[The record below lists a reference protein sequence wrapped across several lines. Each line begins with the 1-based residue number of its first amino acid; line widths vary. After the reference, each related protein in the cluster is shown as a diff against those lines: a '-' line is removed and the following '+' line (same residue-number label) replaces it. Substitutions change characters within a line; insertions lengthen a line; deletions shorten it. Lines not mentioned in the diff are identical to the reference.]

1 MLPTIPMAK
10 YVFFIFT
17 VLGFIICITSGES
30 STCLALYKEGGA
42 PAVFQSPKCSRWS
55 LPKHDS
61 RRRSTSGRCQSAT
74 RQGRRKSHEDRTF
87 CTLDIRIPF
96 PGPNGIRDTSVG
108 IVAVFDGHNGAEASE
123 MASKL
128 LFEYFTL
135 HTFFLLDTAYSFL
148 SKVSKGML
156 PNKGQRDYASQM
168 LGWDEKLGEYV
179 LHIGRIKFTLS
190 TIFNGD
196 FHLEILKESLL
207 KAIDD
212 IDASFCKE
220 ASRYNFHSGS
230 TATVI
235 LIADSQILAAN
246 VGDSKAFLCS
256 ETFQSPPEAKATLLR
271 LYRNRRSDGASIR
284 LKDYGNYKL
293 AASDGLSHFAAKE
306 LTRDHHPDRVDER
319 SRVEAAGGYVLEWG
333 GVSRVNGHLA
343 VSRAIG
349 DLPFKSFGVISV
361 PEVTDWQPLTAND
374 SYLVAAS
381 DGVLEKLGPQ
391 DVCDLFWELD
401 THAPLELHYSPS
413 CSYSLADCIVDTA
426 LEKGSMDNVAAVVV
440 PFGLEPLPTERSREV
455 GLQNYVEGE
464 SGSENGESV
473 IDKFGR
479 LLVEGKHETYG
490 YFYLSESLNEN
501 DDSTFWIS
509 KDEPDSIHGSLQAL
523 PDMPNHIQ
531 GGPLNLYREQMM
543 CLHFGRSSAGDRDQ
557 CINPEGLASFL
568 GFLGSLPTHN
578 HESFERATPNTRYIL
593 KKRFDRG
600 SYGEVW
606 VAFHSNYLRQSNDT
620 EQRAKNKF
628 QFHSTHLGTENGTSG
643 PSDNNI
649 FILKRIMVEKGNT
662 VYLSGIREKYFG
674 ELFLNASSYLGGTLS
689 VKDSYPYPY
698 PYPHPYNLLR
708 MDESVTP
715 EHIPSR
721 KNRQPQV
728 AYEEGLKHIARYIES
743 FESKSSEI
751 WLVFRHEGVSL
762 SKLLYTADDIGSS
775 DGETN
780 DNDDHVK
787 HVRILHPSKWWR
799 WLKTTK
805 AGQEEMKNL
814 IWQLLSA
821 LKACHDRN
829 ITHRDIKPENMI
841 VCFED
846 RDSGRC
852 LKGSP
857 SGNETYITKMR
868 IIDFGSAMDE
878 FTIKHLYGTA
888 GPSRDEQTY
897 EYMPPEA
904 FLNATWY
911 HGPSSITTKY
921 DMWSVGVVIL
931 ELIIGSPNVFQID
944 AITRAL
950 LDQHLEGWNDGLKE
964 LAYKLRSF
972 MELCILLP
980 GSSSKHL
987 YTWGH
992 NGKSS
997 GSPASWKCSEEFFAS
1012 QIKSRDPLK
1021 IGFPNVW
1028 ALRLVRQLLVW
1039 DPEDRLT
1046 VDDALRHPYFTHHT
1060 TQ

>member
-1 MLPTIPMAK
+1 MVK
-10 YVFFIFT
+10 NVFLFS
-17 VLGFIICITSGES
+17 VLGFIICIITPITGES
-30 STCLALYKEGGA
+30 STCLTLYKEGGA
-42 PAVFQSPKCSRWS
+42 PAVFQSPQCPRWS

-61 RRRSTSGRCQSAT
+61 RRRSTTGRCQSAT
-74 RQGRRKSHEDRTF
+74 RQGRRKSLEDRTF
-87 CTLDIRIPF
+87 CTLDIHIPF
-96 PGPNGIRDTSVG
+96 PGPNGIRDISVG

-128 LFEYFTL
+128 IFEYFTL

-156 PNKGQRDYASQM
+156 PDKGQNDFASQM

-212 IDASFCKE
+212 IDIAFCKE
-220 ASRYNFHSGS
+220 ASRYKFNSGS
-230 TATVI
+230 TATII
-235 LIADSQILAAN
+235 LLADSQILAAN

-271 LYRNRRSDGASIR
+271 LYRSRRNDGASIR
-284 LKDYGNYKL
+284 LKDYGNFKQ
-293 AASDGLSHFAAKE
+293 AASDGLSHFVAKE

-319 SRVEAAGGYVLEWG
+319 SRVEAAGGYVYEWG

-361 PEVTDWQPLTAND
+361 PEVTNWQPLTAND
-374 SYLVAAS
+374 SYLVATS
-381 DGVLEKLGPQ
+381 DGVLEKMGPQ
-391 DVCDLFWELD
+391 DVCDLFWELH
-401 THAPLELHYSPS
+401 THAPLELQYSSS

-426 LEKGSMDNVAAVVV
+426 LEKGSTDNVAAVVV
-440 PFGLEPLPTERSREV
+440 PFGLETLPSKRFREV
-455 GLQNYVEGE
+455 GLQNYVEGQ
-464 SGSENGESV
+464 SDSENGDTS

-479 LLVEGKHETYG
+479 LLVEGKHDTNG

-501 DDSTFWIS
+501 DDCTFWIS
-509 KDEPDSIHGSLQAL
+509 KDEQDSIHGSLQAL
-523 PDMPNHIQ
+523 PDMLNHNS

-543 CLHFGRSSAGDRDQ
+543 CLHFGKSSGGDRDQ

-568 GFLGSLPTHN
+568 GFLESLPTSNVKQN
-578 HESFERATPNTRYIL
+578 HESFERATPNKRYIL

-606 VAFHSNYLRQSNDT
+606 MAFHCNHLQQSNGS
-620 EQRAKNKF
+620 EQSVKNKF

-643 PSDNNI
+643 PSNDNM

-674 ELFLNASSYLGGTLS
+674 ELFLNASSNLGGSLS
-689 VKDSYPYPY
+689 VEDSYPY

-708 MDESVTP
+708 MNESVTP
-715 EHIPSR
+715 EYIPSR
-721 KNRQPQV
+721 KNRQTQV
-728 AYEEGLKHIARYIES
+728 TYEEGLKHIARYIES
-743 FESKSSEI
+743 FESKSNEI
-751 WLVFRHEGVSL
+751 WLVFRHEGSSL

-775 DGETN
+775 DDSTN
-780 DNDDHVK
+780 ENDDHIK

-799 WLKTTK
+799 WLKTTE

-814 IWQLLSA
+814 IWQLLLA

-878 FTIKHLYGTA
+878 FTIKHLYGAA

-897 EYMPPEA
+897 EYMSPEA

-950 LDQHLEGWNDGLKE
+950 LDQHLEGWNEGLKE

-980 GSSSKHL
+980 GSSPKHL

-992 NGKSS
+992 SGKSS